1 MIYMRKPT
9 TVTDSNMWDD
19 LIDSEKATLSQMINV
34 FTDDYNFLGDRHLS
48 NVPQNNLTNVLDLV
62 ADNNKE
68 FSKAFDKFRIIAC
81 LLDIRIELLNWFEEC
96 IHLSEE
102 VYSKAK
108 AEAKANATWD
118 EM

>member
-1 MIYMRKPT
+1 MRKIT
-9 TVTDSNMWDD
+9 TVTDSNLWDD
-19 LIDSEKATLSQMINV
+19 MLDSDKATLSQMMDV
-34 FTDDYNFLGDRHLS
+34 FTNENEFFGDRPLV
-48 NVPQNNLTNVLDLV
+48 NIPQNNFTNVIDLV

-68 FSKAFDKFRIIAC
+68 FSKAFNKFRIIAR
-81 LLDIRIELLNWFEEC
+81 LLDIRIELLNWFEDC
-96 IHLSEE
+96 VRLSEE

>member
-1 MIYMRKPT
+1 MRKPT

-19 LIDSEKATLSQMINV
+19 LIDSEKAILSEMINV
-34 FTDDYNFLGDRHLS
+34 FTDDNNFLGDRTLS
-48 NVPQNNLTNVLDLV
+48 NVSQNNLTNVIDLV
-62 ADNNKE
+62 SDNAKE
-68 FSKAFDKFRIIAC
+68 FSEEFDKFRIIAR
-81 LLDIRIELLNWFEEC
+81 LLDIRIELVNWFEEC